1 MDVTFS
7 IDGLDL
13 HSKLSTYE
21 VATEVSYVQTIT
33 TMDGVRHPVPGSQKD
48 AIVFSLF
55 PMTED
60 EATLLYNKL
69 SQYIVSVSYTNPK
82 SGTTLTRSMY
92 VDGEITHTFALK
104 SVDGKRRYLGDTI
117 TLREC

>member
-7 IDGLDL
+7 LEELDL
-13 HSKLSTYE
+13 HNKLSTYE
-21 VATEVSYVQTIT
+21 VTTEVSYVQTIT

-48 AIVFSLF
+48 AIIFSLF

-69 SQYIVSVSYTNPK
+69 SQYIISVSYTNPK
-82 SGTTLTRSMY
+82 SGATLTRNMY
-92 VDGEITHTFALK
+92 VDGDITLTFALK
-104 SVDGKRRYLGDTI
+104 SIDGKRRYLGGEI

>member
-7 IDGLDL
+7 LEELDL

-21 VATEVSYVQTIT
+21 VTTEVSYVQTIT

-48 AIVFSLF
+48 TVVFSLF

-60 EATLLYNKL
+60 EATLLYGKL
-69 SQYIVSVSYTNPK
+69 SQYVITVTYTDPK
-82 SGTTLTRSMY
+82 SSTTRIRSMF
-92 VDGEITHTFALK
+92 VDGDITHTFALK
-104 SVDGKRRYLGDTI
+104 SIDGKRRYLGGGI
-117 TLREC
+117 TLKEC

>member
-13 HSKLSTYE
+13 HAKLSTYE
-21 VATEVSYVQTIT
+21 VTTEVSYVQTIT

-55 PMTED
+55 PTTED

-82 SGTTLTRSMY
+82 SGTTLTRSMF
-92 VDGEITHTFALK
+92 VDGDVSLTFALK
-104 SVDGKRRYLGDTI
+104 SIDGKRRYLGGEI
-117 TLREC
+117 ILREC

>member
-21 VATEVSYVQTIT
+21 VTAEVSYVQIIA

-82 SGTTLTRSMY
+82 SGTTLIRSMY

>member
-21 VATEVSYVQTIT
+21 VTAEVSYVQTIT
-33 TMDGVRHPVPGSQKD
+33 TMDGVRYPVPGSQKD

-55 PMTED
+55 PTTED

-69 SQYIVSVSYTNPK
+69 SQYIVSVNYTNPK
-82 SGTTLTRSMY
+82 SGATSTRSMY
-92 VDGEITHTFALK
+92 VDSEITHTFALK
-104 SVDGKRRYLGDTI
+104 SVDGKRRYLGGEI